1 MDADRSCMHW
11 VVRGVVGEIA
21 STSALVELC
30 SSILDRS
37 YRVSRPRSDCYFSTG
52 KVVDQ

>member
-1 MDADRSCMHW
+1 MHW